1 VFVAGPRSLHSASR
15 EGGCGLTGLVAIA
28 RQLRLRLLLFAFVAA
43 SNAWLACHPVEGAAA
58 DRAVRIAFVGPDSA
72 AGSSRFIGAFRER
85 LRELGWIEGENLV
98 LSPYWC
104 DGRLER
110 FPDLMRQALAA
121 KPDVLVTGS
130 TPGAIAAKNATATVP
145 IIVAAMGDPVRSG
158 VVSNLARPG
167 GNLTALS
174 TGYSDGFAGK
184 WLELVLEAVPSASK
198 VAVLWNLSNPVVLPF
213 RGDLETAAT
222 VRGVDL
228 DFVDV
233 RSVQALEGAFV
244 RARRTSQAAVVVCE
258 NLFIQNIQLVV
269 DLAAANRLPSVYCL
283 SGFARAGG
291 LMSYGVDLYAMVRRA
306 AELTDKVLKGTNAGD
321 LPVEQADRYELVVN
335 LRTAKALGITIPES
349 ILLRADEVIR

>member
-1 VFVAGPRSLHSASR
+1 MSSVGW
-15 EGGCGLTGLVAIA
+15 GLKGFITMGRHLNH
-28 RQLRLRLLLFAFVAA
+28 RLLLLTVIAA
-43 SNAWLACHPVEGAAA
+43 AWLAYHAVEGKAGE
-58 DRAVRIAFVGPDSA
+58 RVVRIAWVGPDSA
-72 AGSSRFIGAFRER
+72 AGSSRFLGAFRER
-85 LRELGWIEGENLV
+85 LRELGWIEGENLL
-98 LSPYWC
+98 LSPYYC
-104 DGRLER
+104 NGHLDR
-110 FPDLMRQALAA
+110 FPDLMRQALAG

-130 TPGAIAAKNATATVP
+130 TPGALAAKNATATVP

-184 WLELVLEAVPSASK
+184 WLELLLEAVPNATK
-198 VAVLWNLSNPVVLPF
+198 VAVVWNLSNPVVLPF

-222 VRGVDL
+222 VRGVEL
-228 DFVDV
+228 DFIDV
-233 RSVQALEGAFV
+233 RSVQGLEGAFG

-283 SGFARAGG
+283 SGFAKAGG
-291 LMSYGVDLYAMVRRA
+291 LMSYGVDLPAMVRRA
-306 AELTDKVLKGTNAGD
+306 AEQTDKVLRGTKAGD

-335 LRTAKALGITIPES
+335 LRTAKTLGLTIPES
-349 ILLRADEVIR
+349 ILVRADELIR